1 MSLTRLSPDNGTGL
15 VSAPHDGGLK
25 LVIMLAALAIIG
37 SVIVLLAWWLAP
49 SAPPPPVRSP
59 FGVGPREAAP
69 AANGLGAMIAAYQ
82 AGFYREL
89 TATLKLLK
97 ESAAALP
104 ALLGLGFAYGVIHAA
119 GPGHGKAVISA
130 YILADDRS
138 AIWRGFSLSLAA
150 ALVQAVV
157 AIALVGIFTLM
168 LKATARSMNE
178 ATRWVEIA
186 SFAAITLIGLAIL
199 WRKAGILIAA
209 WRGDVSACAPGCTHD
224 AALPAPRRRPFRET
238 AGVVLAAGIRPC
250 AGAIIVLVFAA
261 SQGIIWAGIAAT
273 LAMAMGTAL
282 TTGALA
288 LLAVG
293 MKNVAL
299 ALAGGRGNK
308 AAIAIRVL
316 ECLAAACVA
325 VLGAFLLF
333 GYLTTGAAT

>member
-1 MSLTRLSPDNGTGL
+1 MSLSRASPEDAVRTSPAGND
-15 VSAPHDGGLK
+15 AGLK
-25 LVIMLAALAIIG
+25 AALALAALCLIG
-37 SVIVLLAWWLAP
+37 LMLLALVWSMIPA
-49 SAPPPPVRSP
+49 APPPPARNP

-69 AANGLGAMIAAYQ
+69 AANGLGAMIVAYQ
-82 AGFYREL
+82 ASFYREL

-138 AIWRGFSLSLAA
+138 AAWRGFSLSLAA
-150 ALVQAVV
+150 ALVQACV
-157 AIALVGIFTLM
+157 AVALVAHFTIVLG
-168 LKATARSMNE
+168 ATARSMNE
-178 ATRWVEIA
+178 ATRWVEIV
-186 SFAAITLIGLAIL
+186 SFAAIAAIGLAIL
-199 WRKAGILIAA
+199 WRKTGVLLAA
-209 WRGDVSACAPGCTHD
+209 WRGEASACAPGCSHD
-224 AALPAPRRRPFRET
+224 AALPDAQRRPFRET

-261 SQGIIWAGIAAT
+261 SQGMVWAGVAAT
-273 LAMAMGTAL
+273 FAMAMGTAL

-299 ALAGGRGNK
+299 TLAGGRGER
-308 AAIAIRVL
+308 AAIAVRGL
-316 ECLAAACVA
+316 ECLAAAFVA

-333 GYLTTGAAT
+333 GYLSAGAGA

>member
-1 MSLTRLSPDNGTGL
+1 MSLTRVSPESGTGL
-15 VSAPHDGGLK
+15 GSAPHDGGLK
-25 LVIMLAALAIIG
+25 VIITLAALAAIG
-37 SVIVLLAWWLAP
+37 SVILLLAWWLAP
-49 SAPPPPVRSP
+49 AAPSPPARNP

-69 AANGLGAMIAAYQ
+69 AANGLGTMILAYQ

-97 ESAAALP
+97 DSAAALP
-104 ALLGLGFAYGVIHAA
+104 VLLWLGFAYGVVHAA

-130 YILADDRS
+130 YILADDRA

-150 ALVQAVV
+150 ALVQAFV
-157 AIALVGIFTLM
+157 AIALVGVFTLV
-168 LKATARSMNE
+168 LNATARSMNA
-178 ATRWVEIA
+178 ATRWVEIV
-186 SFAAITLIGLAIL
+186 SFAAMALIGLAIL
-199 WRKAGILIAA
+199 WRKAGVLVAA
-209 WRGDVSACAPGCTHD
+209 WRGDMAACAPGCAHD
-224 AALPAPRRRPFRET
+224 AALPELHARPFRET

-261 SQGIIWAGIAAT
+261 SQGIIWAGVAAT

-299 ALAGGRGNK
+299 SLAGGRGNR
-308 AAIAIRVL
+308 AAVVIRGL
-316 ECLAAACVA
+316 ECLAAAIVA

-333 GYLTTGAAT
+333 GYLNAGTAT

>member
-1 MSLTRLSPDNGTGL
+1 MSLTRLSPEGVTHPVGAGRDA
-15 VSAPHDGGLK
+15 SLK
-25 LVIMLAALAIIG
+25 TVVALAALALVG
-37 SVIVLLAWWLAP
+37 GVILLVAWWLAP
-49 SAPPPPVRSP
+49 ATPPPPPRNP

-69 AANGLGAMIAAYQ
+69 AANGLGAMLVAYQ

-97 ESAAALP
+97 ESASALP

-150 ALVQAVV
+150 ALVQAFV
-157 AIALVGIFTLM
+157 AMALVGIFTLVM
-168 LKATARSMNE
+168 GATARSMSE
-178 ATRWVEIA
+178 ATRWVEII
-186 SFAAITLIGLAIL
+186 SFAAIALIGLAIL
-199 WRKAGILIAA
+199 WRKAGVLVAA
-209 WRGDVSACAPGCTHD
+209 WRGDVSACAPGCAHD
-224 AALPAPRRRPFRET
+224 AALPAPQGRPFRET

-250 AGAIIVLVFAA
+250 AGALIVLVFAA
-261 SQGIIWAGIAAT
+261 SQGIIWAGVAAT
-273 LAMAMGTAL
+273 LAMAVGTAL

-299 ALAGGRGNK
+299 ALAGGRGNS
-308 AAIAIRVL
+308 AAVVIRGL
-316 ECLAAACVA
+316 ECLAAAFVA

-333 GYLTTGAAT
+333 GYLNAGTAS